1 MRGFL
6 CLMAVV
12 LWQTV
17 ASVPQAMAENS
28 LPRRTISVVG
38 EAEIRAVPDQVLISM
53 TAENRSADLL
63 EAKAAND
70 KAVAGFM
77 AYATDKLHVE
87 KKHIQTDFVS
97 IEPKYRECRY
107 EDEMSGKCNP
117 LDIAYY
123 IVRKG
128 IQVRLNDLAQ
138 YEALVTQALLQ
149 GVSHID
155 NIQFLTTELRQHR
168 DKARALAAKA
178 AQEKAG
184 AIAATLGM
192 KVAKP
197 VTVNDHIYSAFY
209 WSGSQGARGRNNMMQ
224 NVVQSAPGGTG
235 GTADSFALGQVN
247 ITANVQATFE
257 LE

>member
-1 MRGFL
+1 MRGFMF
-6 CLMAVV
+6 LMAVV
-12 LWQTV
+12 LWQAGV
-17 ASVPQAMAENS
+17 SVPQALADNT
-28 LPRRTISVVG
+28 LPRRTIAVVG

-53 TAENRSADLL
+53 TAENRNANLL

-70 KAVAGFM
+70 KTVASFM
-77 AYATDKLHVE
+77 AFATDKMQVE

-107 EDEMSGKCNP
+107 DDEMSGKCNP
-117 LDIAYY
+117 LEIAYY

-128 IQVRLNDLAQ
+128 IQVRLNDLTR
-138 YEALVTQALLQ
+138 YETLVTQALLF

-178 AQEKAG
+178 AQEKAS

-197 VTVNDHIYSAFY
+197 VTVSDHIYSAFY
-209 WSGSQGARGRNNMMQ
+209 WSGSQGARGRNSMMQ
-224 NVVQSAPGGTG
+224 NVVQSAPGGAG

-247 ITANVQATFE
+247 ISANVQATFE